1 MLKIISNGVTKTT
14 DTNDLEEA
22 MAIAEEWVTYSQDD
36 LRIYDDNKLVALSK
50 WWSVAYNAE
59 IDPNEPVA
67 TFGQY
72 GYYASWQTDDLEYM
86 AV

>member
-14 DTNDLEEA
+14 DTNDLQEA
-22 MAIAEEWVTYSQDD
+22 MAIAEEWATYSQSD
-36 LRIYDDNKLVALSK
+36 LKIYDGDKLVALSK
-50 WWSVAYNAE
+50 WWGVAYDAE
-59 IDPNEPVA
+59 IDPSEPVA

-72 GYYASWQTDDLEYM
+72 GYYAGWQTDDLEYM